1 MKVYF
6 YLSGFCPKL
15 KKKNLKKCII
25 EQVLPLQW
33 GNTCKASINT
43 SSVDRQENNM
53 TASRDAAQ
61 LQMGKHL
68 WFLQGEVN

>member
-25 EQVLPLQW
+25 EQVLPLQ
-33 GNTCKASINT
+33 
-43 SSVDRQENNM
+43 
-53 TASRDAAQ
+53 
-61 LQMGKHL
+61 
-68 WFLQGEVN
+68 